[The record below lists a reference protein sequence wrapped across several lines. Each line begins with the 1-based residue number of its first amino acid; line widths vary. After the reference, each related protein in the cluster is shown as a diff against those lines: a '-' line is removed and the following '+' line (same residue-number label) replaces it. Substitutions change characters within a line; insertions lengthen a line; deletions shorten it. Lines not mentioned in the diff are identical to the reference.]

1 MHSSTCRNETR
12 DAMSRFS
19 VAARSGAHPLHLVAP
34 CDTCRAREFS
44 ACAPL
49 TGEEQ
54 TRLASI
60 MRTVNVA
67 PHCPI
72 FDEANRAEYV
82 FNITAGAVKIYKLL
96 GDGRRQITG
105 FLFAGDFLGL
115 IHNEAYA
122 YSAEALVPTKLCR
135 FPRRRLEV
143 LLAEIP
149 HLEQRL
155 LAMASHELAAAQ
167 DQMVLL
173 GRKPARE
180 RVVSFILMLSDSA
193 TRHGRPNDPVFLPMS
208 RSEIADYLGLT
219 TETVSR
225 AFTSLKKQGLIELLD
240 EKRVRLCRMSALQE
254 IAEGF

>member
-1 MHSSTCRNETR
+1 
-12 DAMSRFS
+12 
-19 VAARSGAHPLHLVAP
+19 
-34 CDTCRAREFS
+34 
-44 ACAPL
+44 
-49 TGEEQ
+49 
-54 TRLASI
+54 
-60 MRTVNVA
+60 
-67 PHCPI
+67 
-72 FDEANRAEYV
+72 
-82 FNITAGAVKIYKLL
+82 
-96 GDGRRQITG
+96 
-105 FLFAGDFLGL
+105 
-115 IHNEAYA
+115 
-122 YSAEALVPTKLCR
+122 
-135 FPRRRLEV
+135 V

-173 GRKPARE
+173 GRKSARE